1 MRIKTLR
8 QKTALLLAIHHTAIP
23 KKTDQARKGYSIVLT
38 YSLKRRGRFTMVWD
52 EPLKYYTKLF
62 CGWEG

>member
-23 KKTDQARKGYSIVLT
+23 KKTNQARKGYSIVLT

-52 EPLKYYTKLF
+52 EPL
-62 CGWEG
+62 